1 MAPIKEQASF
11 ISRYS
16 VAVFYIIAVV
26 FGTGMVYLVV
36 QAVIPSGLALASV
49 LSASIAGIIVTGL
62 EDGASSLELMLKR
75 LLIWRVRIGY
85 WLFGLFFIIPAVLLG
100 SLLNPI
106 FNGEPISFK
115 DLQSPFPVLPMFFTF
130 VVVAGVGQE
139 LGWTGFITPR
149 LQTRFNALTSCLIR
163 AVLVG
168 LWHLPLF
175 IYSSQQNPAIADF
188 QYSGWIAQKGFLVA
202 FLTMVLMFQIPW
214 SIFIGW
220 IFNNTGGSLLLV
232 AILHG
237 SEVWLAYILMSA
249 GIDPGNL
256 DNYWGYGVVLII
268 SAAMIV
274 IVNGP
279 QNLSRECSRIQHQ
292 PVNDDQAQF
301 VE

>member
-1 MAPIKEQASF
+1 MAPITEKTSF
-11 ISRYS
+11 ITRYS

-26 FGTGMVYLVV
+26 FGAGIVYLVV
-36 QAVIPSGLALASV
+36 QGVIPSGLALASV

-62 EDGASSLELMLKR
+62 EDGSAGLKLMLKR
-75 LLIWRVRIGY
+75 LLIWRVKIGY
-85 WLFGLFFIIPAVLLG
+85 WLFGLFFIIPAVILG

-106 FNGEPISFK
+106 FNGDSFSFS
-115 DLQSPFPVLPMFFTF
+115 DMQSPFQILPMFFTF
-130 VVVAGVGQE
+130 VVVAGIGQE
-139 LGWTGFITPR
+139 LGWTGFLAPR
-149 LQTRFNALTSCLIR
+149 LQARFHALTSCLIR

-175 IYSSQQNPAIADF
+175 LYSSQQNPAIADF
-188 QYSGWIAQKGFLVA
+188 QYSGWISQKGFLVA
-202 FLTMVLMFQIPW
+202 FLTMVLMFQVPW

-232 AILHG
+232 AVLHG

-249 GIDPGNL
+249 GINPGNL
-256 DNYWGYGVVLII
+256 DNYWGYAVVLIV
-268 SAAMIV
+268 SAAVTV

-279 QNLSRECSRIQHQ
+279 QNLSRKYSRIKHQ
-292 PVNDDQAQF
+292 PADGNQAQF